1 SGGKAQWDNIGTSLS
16 RAIIPF
22 KAQLTMGDTA
32 TAGDIFDSVQMRGA
46 MLASDEE
53 MLPDSQRGFAPIV
66 RGIAKS
72 NAEVSVE

>member
-1 SGGKAQWDNIGTSLS
+1 
-16 RAIIPF
+16 
-22 KAQLTMGDTA
+22 MGDTA

-72 NAEVSVE
+72 NAEVSIEQNGYVIYRTYVQPWCL